1 MMSNYTITLSE
12 ETYHA
17 LLEVVEKQGLTPEAW
32 IVAQLPKPQAKD
44 KPLSDKIDDLIGT
57 IESSPWQVMFDALQ
71 EFPEDLQIERDR
83 LLPMEREPMK

>member
-83 LLPMEREPMK
+83 SLPIEREPMK